1 MVNAFVSLKTAGD
14 DDQFKKEL
22 QYIMN
27 YRVAA
32 WLLHNA
38 CWMSFPIITRFR
50 DVTGGVFRY
59 LHPIPTRGG
68 QILPNITELAPK
80 NFPTVTSQ
88 RLYDFLNWFIVN

>member
-1 MVNAFVSLKTAGD
+1 MMNISMVNAFVSLKTAGD

-50 DVTGGVFRY
+50 DVTEGATGA
-59 LHPIPTRGG
+59 
-68 QILPNITELAPK
+68 TEVAPK
-80 NFPTVTSQ
+80 FSDIFTLLEGGRFCSTSQ
-88 RLYDFLNWFIVN
+88 S